1 MRGVLS
7 SEDLQTKR
15 EFQDLS
21 YRLLKMRDE
30 MSAFFSPFPDFQKPI
45 VKALDVNAGLLGQVQ
60 GLDSSAV
67 STLQTVIGNIEQLVR
82 LIHNGLDF
90 YAPNQ
95 REPAERHA
103 RVLDKILVKLKNY
116 EEVIYKKGFGRS
128 VA

>member
-7 SEDLQTKR
+7 SENLQTKH

-30 MSAFFSPFPDFQKPI
+30 LSGFFSPFPDFQKPI
-45 VKALDVNAGLLGQVQ
+45 VKALDANSSLLGQVQ
-60 GLDSSAV
+60 ALDSSAV

-95 REPAERHA
+95 REPAARHA
-103 RVLDKILVKLKNY
+103 RVLDKIILKLKGH
-116 EEVIYKKGFGRS
+116 EEAIYKRSLGRS